1 MAGVVQL
8 GRPEPD
14 GVLFLAHAGAVEADW
29 LLEVAV
35 AGALVPHEA
44 EAGGLRVCVVGPDV
58 AVEEGALDPHWLPQE
73 DPVLQVVH
81 RPIGAALHC
90 KRKEVGGGCGGA
102 GEGGQGTILLP
113 LSKVINKS
121 EEVRQWFES

>member
-14 GVLFLAHAGAVEADW
+14 GVLFLAHAGTVEADW

-44 EAGGLRVCVVGPDV
+44 EAGRLGVRVVGPDV

-73 DPVLQVVH
+73 DPVFQVVH
-81 RPIGAALHC
+81 RPIGATLYC
-90 KRKEVGGGCGGA
+90 KRNRAGGRS
-102 GEGGQGTILLP
+102 ERGQGGEAN
-113 LSKVINKS
+113 S
-121 EEVRQWFES
+121 